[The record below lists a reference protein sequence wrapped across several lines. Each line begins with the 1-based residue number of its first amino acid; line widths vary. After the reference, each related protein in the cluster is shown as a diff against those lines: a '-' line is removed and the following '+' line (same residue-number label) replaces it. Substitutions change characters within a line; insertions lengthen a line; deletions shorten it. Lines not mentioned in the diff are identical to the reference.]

1 MLRAASLRVRATNSA
16 EPIEDPLVAA
26 AQADPAA
33 FEALYDAYL
42 PRVYRYLA
50 ARTSSPEEAADLTQ
64 VVFVKAWQA
73 LDRFRPGPIPF
84 ASWIFRIARNA
95 AVDARRRVRPA
106 VPWASVAEPMHLAH
120 PAAGSPEDHYVR
132 AERLAELRVIIARL
146 DPSRKELLA
155 LRYAAGLTAA
165 EIAPI
170 VGKRP
175 EAVKKQLQRILNDL
189 KEHYH
194 DQP

>member
-1 MLRAASLRVRATNSA
+1 MLRVASLRVRAA
-16 EPIEDPLVAA
+16 EPAPAVDEPLVAA

-50 ARTSSPEEAADLTQ
+50 AHSASPEEAADLTQ
-64 VVFVKAWQA
+64 AVFVKAWQS
-73 LDRFRPGPIPF
+73 LDRFRPGPAPF
-84 ASWIFRIARNA
+84 ASWLFRIARNS
-95 AVDARRRVRPA
+95 AVDARRRARPA
-106 VPWASVAEPMHLAH
+106 VPWAAVSDSADPGH
-120 PAAGSPEDHYVR
+120 PAGGSPEDDLLR
-132 AERLAELRVIIARL
+132 AERVAELRATLARL
-146 DPSRKELLA
+146 DPSRQELLA

-175 EAVKKQLQRILNDL
+175 EAVKKQLQRILHDL
-189 KEHYH
+189 KEHYR
-194 DQP
+194 DQR

>member
-1 MLRAASLRVRATNSA
+1 MLRVASLRVRATNSA

-50 ARTSSPEEAADLTQ
+50 ARTSAPEEAADLTQ
-64 VVFVKAWQA
+64 VVFVKAWQS
-73 LDRFRPGPIPF
+73 LDRFRPGPTPF
-84 ASWIFRIARNA
+84 ASWLFRIARNA
-95 AVDARRRVRPA
+95 AIDARRRVRPA
-106 VPWASVAEPMHLAH
+106 VPWAGASEPVRPAG
-120 PAAGSPEDHYVR
+120 PAAGSPEDDYVR
-132 AERLAELRVIIARL
+132 AERVAELRATISRL
-146 DPSRKELLA
+146 DPSRRELLA

-170 VGKRP
+170 VGKQP

-189 KEHYH
+189 KEHYR